1 MIVGD
6 LKFGNRRHNSAFNPI
21 RSLISHSGI
30 VPVVD
35 SALIDLD
42 RQQNKTTNGDRW
54 LKRTAPSSSF
64 IEKAGIPHSIR
75 ISFTHLF
82 IYRLEFETSLPEAN
96 LCLWYFRQ

>member
-42 RQQNKTTNGDRW
+42 RQQNKTTNGDR
-54 LKRTAPSSSF
+54 
-64 IEKAGIPHSIR
+64 
-75 ISFTHLF
+75 
-82 IYRLEFETSLPEAN
+82 
-96 LCLWYFRQ
+96 